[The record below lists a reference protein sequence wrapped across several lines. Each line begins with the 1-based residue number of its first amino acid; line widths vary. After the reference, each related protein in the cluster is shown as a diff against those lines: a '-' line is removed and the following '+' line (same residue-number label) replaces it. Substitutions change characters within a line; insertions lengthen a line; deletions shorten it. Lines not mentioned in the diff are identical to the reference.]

1 MPVRD
6 VLQNIQ
12 KAKELWASQGE
23 YDFND
28 LVKLAKKTRDLEI
41 MAEEKLGL
49 LDSIPQVK
57 VIVSQDR
64 VKTCVREAVEVVIQ
78 GGKRPQ
84 FLI

>member
-49 LDSIPQVK
+49 LDSIP
-57 VIVSQDR
+57 
-64 VKTCVREAVEVVIQ
+64 
-78 GGKRPQ
+78 
-84 FLI
+84 